1 MIAVRIILWLLI
13 LGVLSSP
20 LVAYY
25 GLEDQPLVTKTPTA
39 GASDLKS
46 AMEFLGQLDPR
57 NIRDGKPTRI
67 TTNERQINM
76 ALASALSTPGL
87 KARVVPSKYGLLGA
101 ATGELPVPPNPF
113 GRYVNIRMLF
123 EPSSDGLQIGRLVV
137 GEIEIPRVLV
147 KPAFILVM
155 DQLSGP
161 GRGQAFLDT
170 VQTLEI
176 SGDRITIVYSPQ
188 KGLLP
193 GIGGQAENNAAIR
206 GMLEKHLT
214 DEQKKML
221 QGMEG
226 QPNSSA
232 AIRSM
237 LEKGLSPEQKN
248 LLQGMDGA
256 AGNSAAIRSMLEK
269 RLTPEQRN
277 ILQGME
283 GSAGSSSAI
292 KEEIERRLRSGQTGL
307 PAGMESMQNDPSP
320 IRGEIERRLNE
331 ERQKS
336 GK

>member
-57 NIRDGKPTRI
+57 NIRDGKPSRI

-176 SGDRITIVYSPQ
+176 SGDQITIVYSPQ

-237 LEKGLSPEQKN
+237 LEK
-248 LLQGMDGA
+248 
-256 AGNSAAIRSMLEK
+256 

-277 ILQGME
+277 LLQGME

-307 PAGMESMQNDPSP
+307 PAGMESMQNDPSA